1 MLRTAGTARTAKTGK
16 DVEDRDGTSG
26 ALARRAAYGPG
37 EEVRARVAGAA
48 EAGGLGR
55 AADGPP
61 RRDDGLEA
69 RAGTVKSTGGPARTR
84 STRS

>member
-1 MLRTAGTARTAKTGK
+1 MLLSVVKRPTARKEKTGK
-16 DVEDRDGTSG
+16 DGEDRDGTSG

-48 EAGGLGR
+48 EADGLGR

-61 RRDDGLEA
+61 R
-69 RAGTVKSTGGPARTR
+69 
-84 STRS
+84 